1 MIWLMEAD
9 QEFKMMNA
17 KKTYPYYHP
26 IVVRYGDLDP
36 QGHVNSA
43 VYLTY
48 LESARLGYYE
58 KVGIWQRDSGMTTGM
73 VVAHIEINYLA
84 PIYLGQSLRVGLRL
98 AHLGTKS
105 LTFDFQIEAVP
116 ETQPLADGKSV
127 MVAYDNQMEKSIPI
141 PPAWREKISRFEKM
155 DGYDETS

>member
-1 MIWLMEAD
+1 
-9 QEFKMMNA
+9 MMTA
-17 KKTYPYYHP
+17 KKDFSYYHP

-58 KVGIWQRDSGMTTGM
+58 KAGIWQRESGMLTGM

-84 PIYLGQSLRVGLRL
+84 PIHLGQSLQVGLSL
-98 AHLGTKS
+98 AHIGNKS
-105 LTFDFQIEAVP
+105 ITFDFQIETEP
-116 ETQPLADGKSV
+116 DCQPLADGISV
-127 MVAYDNQMEKSIPI
+127 MVAYDNQKGKSMPL
-141 PPAWREKISRFEKM
+141 PPDWREKLTRFEKM
-155 DGYDETS
+155 DKTDETP